1 MKIIITERQQ
11 KLLTES
17 KGIESAQNLIDQAIE
32 ELKENCENNFFKDDY
47 ACDQME
53 VVEEVKVVSSNKG
66 STITRNQ
73 KTNFWLIDVDV
84 YYSSLGYTPL
94 DDFIYQLQYDA
105 REIVGSRNI
114 IINIREEINSNK
126 DPNW

>member
-1 MKIIITERQQ
+1 MKIIISERQQ

-17 KGIESAQNLIDQAIE
+17 KSIESAQNLIDQAIE